1 MSALAKALADTERNQ
16 SAAADPA
23 ASAWVSA
30 NAGAGKTHV
39 LKSRVLRLLI
49 AGTPPERILCLT
61 YTKAAATE
69 MEQRV
74 FADLAVWA
82 TCEDDLLAEHLAKL
96 LGRKPTAE
104 ETANARRLFARAI
117 ETPGGLKVETIHAF
131 CQRLLQRFPLEAV
144 VPPGFGILDEETGS
158 RILREAIDDTL
169 FEATRGGASE
179 LADALRTVVVYAQ
192 GDQFDELIGATL
204 ASREWVRSITQLGD
218 DRKAGLDALA
228 RIYRDALGLGP
239 RDTRA
244 ALEAAALAVLD
255 DATMQRAVS
264 VLIDGKTSDLEIA
277 DGLRRATKTSGSERL
292 AALQDALLTQKR
304 EPRSDLRFV
313 TKAVRE
319 AEPALYT
326 RLVDARDRFAG
337 LLERR
342 DATVALEVTLALLRI
357 ADAVLRRHTDAKIA
371 RGMLD
376 YDDLIA
382 RTVSLLSDSEVTAWV
397 LYKLDG
403 GIDHILVDE
412 AQDTSPEQWR
422 IVEALAREFFSGSGA
437 REDRRTIFAVGDEK
451 QSIYSFQGADPRQFA
466 EMGDFFAT
474 ATKAAGESWRP
485 LSLELSFRTVAPV
498 LEAVDR
504 VFADPSRTPGLS
516 TRGSIRHYAN
526 RAGHGGLVEIWKPEP
541 HEPPDSAP
549 AFDPLHERAASSA
562 VKRLADRIAAT
573 IHRWL
578 KDGTVL
584 ASTGRPIRPGDIMI
598 LVRRRRP
605 FGPLM
610 VAALKAKNIP
620 VAGADRML
628 LSEQIAVKDLLALGH
643 VLALPEDDLSLAAVL
658 KSPLFDL
665 DDNALLA
672 IAPQRKGT
680 LYNAVL
686 AAAATDARFTLA
698 ADTLKKW
705 RQIADFLPP
714 YELFTRILDNDR
726 MRAKLLGRLG
736 IEAAEAIDEFLS
748 LALGYDDANPA
759 SLAGFLDAVGR
770 TRHEIKR
777 DLEHGGDEVR
787 VLTVHGAKGLEA
799 PIVFLPDTC
808 GTTAHRDRGLVTLD
822 IPRPQGLAEPRLWPV
837 SGAGRLATVT
847 NARARRSTAETEES
861 NRLLYVAMTR
871 ARDRL
876 YVAGWETARA
886 RRPECWYDT
895 IAAAL
900 DGVATSET
908 GEDGAP
914 VRRLVAAQ
922 TVPPKDPGRQAAEAI
937 EPVCRP
943 AWAKTVVPPVPRAAI
958 PVAPSRLAP
967 LDIDEDGEP
976 VATKPAGKGAGAA
989 PVTEPAGPSPAAL
1002 AADNRF
1008 LRGTITHALLE
1019 HLPSLPQTAWDEAAS
1034 GFVAHRAGGLAAGTQ
1049 RSIVTESLAVLRDA
1063 AFVPVFAPGSR
1074 AEVPLVAEL
1083 RDPAGR
1089 HPPLRINGQ
1098 IDRMA
1103 RIGPDIL
1110 ILDYK
1115 TNRPPPAEVSG
1126 VPLAYQLQLAAY
1138 RLAVAEL
1145 FPGTTIRAAILW
1157 TYGPRLMELPGAMMD
1172 QVQLRLW
1179 ELATS
1184 P

>member
-1 MSALAKALADTERNQ
+1 MTALVKAVADTERSQ

-49 AGTPPERILCLT
+49 SGTAPERILCLT

-74 FADLAVWA
+74 FKDLAVWA
-82 TCEDDLLAEHLAKL
+82 TCDDGSLADQLKKL
-96 LGRKPTAE
+96 LGRMPTPD

-169 FEATRGGASE
+169 FEATRGNAPD
-179 LADALRTVVVYAQ
+179 LAEALRTIVVYAQ
-192 GDQFDELIGATL
+192 GDQFDELIGTTL
-204 ASREWVRSITQLGD
+204 ASREWVRSIAMLGTS
-218 DRKAGLDALA
+218 RKAGLDALA

-244 ALEAAALAVLD
+244 ALEAAAVAVLD
-255 DATMQRAVS
+255 DATMQRAVGI
-264 VLIDGKTSDLEIA
+264 LTEGKASDQEIA
-277 DGLRRATKTSGSERL
+277 DGLRRATKTSGAERL

-313 TKAVRE
+313 TKAIRE
-319 AEPALYT
+319 AEPALYAK
-326 RLVDARDRFAG
+326 LVDARDRFAG
-337 LLERR
+337 LLDRR
-342 DATVALEVTLALLRI
+342 DAAVALEATLALLQV
-357 ADAVLRRHTDAKIA
+357 ADAVLRRHADAKVA

-382 RTVSLLSDSEVTAWV
+382 RTVNLLSDSEMTAWV

-466 EMGDFFAT
+466 EMGRYFAT
-474 ATKAAGESWRP
+474 ATQAAGENWRP
-485 LSLELSFRTVAPV
+485 LALQLSFRTVAPI

-504 VFADPSRTPGLS
+504 VFADAGRTPGLS
-516 TRGSIRHYAN
+516 TGGAIRHFAK
-526 RAGHGGLVEIWKPEP
+526 REKHGGLVEIWEPEA
-541 HEPPDSAP
+541 HEPPVSAP
-549 AFDPLHERAASSA
+549 AFAPLDERAPSSA

-578 KDGTVL
+578 TDGTPL
-584 ASTGRPIRPGDIMI
+584 TSEGRAIRAGDIMI

-610 VAALKAKNIP
+610 VAALKAKGIP

-628 LSEQIAVKDLLALGH
+628 LGEQIAVKDLLALGH

-665 DDNALLA
+665 DDDALLA
-672 IAPQRKGT
+672 IAPERKGT
-680 LYNAVL
+680 LYKAVL
-686 AAAATDARFTLA
+686 AAAGTDTRFAPA
-698 ADTLKKW
+698 ASTLKKW

-714 YELFTRILDNDR
+714 YELFTRILDNDGV
-726 MRAKLLGRLG
+726 RAKLLGRLG

-748 LALGYDDANPA
+748 IALGYDDANPA

-808 GTTAHRDRGLVTLD
+808 TTSALPTAASSPSISRGHT
-822 IPRPQGLAEPRLWPV
+822 AWP
-837 SGAGRLATVT
+837 SRACGRYPAPD
-847 NARARRSTAETEES
+847 ACPPSP
-861 NRLLYVAMTR
+861 MP
-871 ARDRL
+871 ARD
-876 YVAGWETARA
+876 
-886 RRPECWYDT
+886 
-895 IAAAL
+895 
-900 DGVATSET
+900 AT
-908 GEDGAP
+908 P
-914 VRRLVAAQ
+914 
-922 TVPPKDPGRQAAEAI
+922 
-937 EPVCRP
+937 
-943 AWAKTVVPPVPRAAI
+943 PRAKK
-958 PVAPSRLAP
+958 
-967 LDIDEDGEP
+967 
-976 VATKPAGKGAGAA
+976 ATGCC
-989 PVTEPAGPSPAAL
+989 TW
-1002 AADNRF
+1002 R
-1008 LRGTITHALLE
+1008 
-1019 HLPSLPQTAWDEAAS
+1019 
-1034 GFVAHRAGGLAAGTQ
+1034 
-1049 RSIVTESLAVLRDA
+1049 
-1063 AFVPVFAPGSR
+1063 
-1074 AEVPLVAEL
+1074 
-1083 RDPAGR
+1083 
-1089 HPPLRINGQ
+1089 
-1098 IDRMA
+1098 
-1103 RIGPDIL
+1103 
-1110 ILDYK
+1110 
-1115 TNRPPPAEVSG
+1115 
-1126 VPLAYQLQLAAY
+1126 
-1138 RLAVAEL
+1138 
-1145 FPGTTIRAAILW
+1145 
-1157 TYGPRLMELPGAMMD
+1157 
-1172 QVQLRLW
+1172 
-1179 ELATS
+1179 
-1184 P
+1184 